1 MPQGPENHKAQQD
14 SIHSFSLGTVV
25 IDILSYY
32 KGVGLNGWQDLSQFK
47 YPNAKQRASYWAR
60 GRSQL
65 WLQDGHALDE
75 HGVHHRVL
83 SAVVETAPGRDCFG
97 IISVFSDRLEL
108 QGFDRLASATM
119 HFLPQEHRAD
129 IKRAEQQLRCGF
141 ASQPGVIVA

>member
-1 MPQGPENHKAQQD
+1 VPQGPENHKAQQD
-14 SIHSFSLGTVV
+14 SIHSFLGTVV

-32 KGVGLNGWQDLSQFK
+32 KGVELDGLNLSQFK

-119 HFLPQEHRAD
+119 HFLPQENA
-129 IKRAEQQLRCGF
+129 LT
-141 ASQPGVIVA
+141 